1 MQHEDMCECN
11 YEVWTCG
18 TMGAAVAV
26 KVDAGGIPIGDKFCK
41 LQAGATALAV
51 AAAATFTMTVT
62 VTNLVWARI
71 RGLVISASDPAAP
84 ILASLMDS
92 FVSHI
97 GITGIEVLGS
107 QNISGECN
115 ADRWARDATGPGGV
129 GTGSFYK
136 GDLGTAGGTVIVTGI
151 NRSAAALNIWT
162 TVDIDGVRS
171 VG

>member
-1 MQHEDMCECN
+1 MEHQPEMCECN
-11 YEVWTCG
+11 YEAWSCG
-18 TMGAAVAV
+18 PLGSAVAV
-26 KVDAGGIPIGDKFCK
+26 KVDAGGVPIGDRYCK
-41 LQAGATALAV
+41 LQAGATDLAV
-51 AAAATFTMTVT
+51 AAGAVITLTVT

-84 ILASLMDS
+84 ILASLSDS

-129 GTGSFYK
+129 GTGSQYK
-136 GDLGTAGGTVIVTGI
+136 GDLGTAGGVVLITGI
-151 NRSAAALNIWT
+151 NRSASALNIWCT
-162 TVDIDGVRS
+162 IDIDGVRG
-171 VG
+171 V